1 MTTTAQALKLFFDET
16 DKCPSTLFEI
26 EHKGNTHMIDSDSV
40 IDLILNVC
48 NPDEQRGIQTMIVKL
63 DFANAPILPF
73 LKHLATGYVHTAF
86 K

>member
-16 DKCPSTLFEI
+16 DKCPTTGFQI
-26 EHKGNTHMIDSDSV
+26 EHKGNTHMIDSDFV
-40 IDLILNVC
+40 INLILNVC

-63 DFANAPILPF
+63 DFVNAPILPF
-73 LKHLATGYVHTAF
+73 LEHLAIGYVHTTF